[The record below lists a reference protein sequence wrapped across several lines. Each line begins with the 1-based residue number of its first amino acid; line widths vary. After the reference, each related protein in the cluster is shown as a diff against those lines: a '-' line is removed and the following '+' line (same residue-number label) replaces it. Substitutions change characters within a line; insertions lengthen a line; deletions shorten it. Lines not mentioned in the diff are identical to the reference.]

1 VVNRVRMLGLRRP
14 LGMVLG
20 LFALGLG
27 VGVGLV
33 FAPALL
39 FGPRDA
45 TASHTGDAVVHA
57 CVRLATGD
65 VRIILPGRKPNCS
78 SAEYLMEWSSGDV
91 AADLSEL
98 MTLVDDL
105 QDDLAALESEVDTL
119 DTDLDTLQTNFNTLN
134 DRVPACLSAPDADT
148 ARFDGCNVQIVNGEG
163 ATGTMNGKGNLII
176 GYNESFLGEGKD
188 RSGSHNLVV
197 GPEHQYSG
205 SAGLVAGYNNTIS
218 ARWATVTGGAFNSAT
233 ADGSTVIGGYENS
246 VNTENGIAP

>member
-1 VVNRVRMLGLRRP
+1 MVKHLGLVSSQRP
-14 LGMVLG
+14 LWMVLG

-27 VGVGLV
+27 VGVGMA
-33 FAPALL
+33 FAAALP
-39 FGPRDA
+39 FGLRGA
-45 TASHTGDAVVHA
+45 NASHLEDGVVHA
-57 CVRLATGD
+57 CVNRATGQARFIMPGRTPNCTPAEVQMDLGSGSGASDLD
-65 VRIILPGRKPNCS
+65 VR
-78 SAEYLMEWSSGDV
+78 V
-91 AADLSEL
+91 
-98 MTLVDDL
+98 
-105 QDDLAALESEVDTL
+105 AALEE
-119 DTDLDTLQTNFNTLN
+119 QM
-134 DRVPACLSAPDADT
+134 PACLSEDPEGT
-148 ARFDGCNVQIVNGEG
+148 AVFEGCNVQIVNGEG